1 VNLAMEDWL
10 RQVSA
15 KLPRGYL
22 ITVDDGLDGNA
33 RYCPTERIEGTLR
46 CFRRHRPVDDLQAD
60 PGEQDL
66 TTTVNWTFVKHLG
79 AKLGLRT
86 VDFER
91 QDKFLLS
98 AGLLT
103 QLQSESERAADEAE
117 RLRLSTAAREMILP
131 GGMANSF
138 QVLVQETGV

>member
-1 VNLAMEDWL
+1 MA
-10 RQVSA
+10 
-15 KLPRGYL
+15 
-22 ITVDDGLDGNA
+22 
-33 RYCPTERIEGTLR
+33 GTLR
-46 CFRRHRPVDDLQAD
+46 GFKRHRHVDDVLTD

-86 VDFER
+86 VSFER

-103 QLQSESERAADEAE
+103 QLQLESGRTADDAE
-117 RLRLSTAAREMILP
+117 RLSLTTAAREMILP
-131 GGMANSF
+131 GGMATSF
-138 QVLVQETGV
+138 QVLVQEKVS